1 MLLGAKYVA
10 KLLRDEVSSPR
21 RRLGAYRNWIKLEN
35 ELGKL
40 VLKVIRMRND
50 CSKSTEPQVN

>member
-10 KLLRDEVSSPR
+10 KLLRDEVCSLR
-21 RRLGAYRNWIKLEN
+21 RRLGAYSSWIKLEN

-40 VLKVIRMRND
+40 VLKLIRMRND